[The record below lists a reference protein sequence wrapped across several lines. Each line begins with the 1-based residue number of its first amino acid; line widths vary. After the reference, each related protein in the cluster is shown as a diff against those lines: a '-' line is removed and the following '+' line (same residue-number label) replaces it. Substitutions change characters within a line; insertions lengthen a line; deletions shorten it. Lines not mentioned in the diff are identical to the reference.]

1 MERIITVC
9 RELVNAPDLYL
20 ILGKVRSRKAN
31 KYVVYVSGSI
41 FYTAVCNRY
50 DEKYGV
56 DQKEPYLKSKAWLFK
71 AIRKAYQTSLKSFSV
86 NKGRYGVERVYR
98 FEDLKRILSKD
109 PPFIRGATH
118 RTEKVK
124 RDIILDKLDYII
136 SLLKNKKS

>member
-1 MERIITVC
+1 MERVITVC

-31 KYVVYVSGSI
+31 KYVAYVSGSI

-50 DEKYGV
+50 DKKYGV
-56 DQKEPYLKSKAWLFK
+56 DQKEPYLKSKPKLFR
-71 AIRKAYQTSLKSFSV
+71 AIREAYQTSLKSFTV
-86 NKGRYGVERVYR
+86 NKGRYGIERVYC

-109 PPFIRGATH
+109 PPFIRGISH

-124 RDIILDKLDYII
+124 RDVILDKLNYII
-136 SLLKNKKS
+136 SLLEK